1 MQALWTLAATFLFTI
16 MGVCVKAASE
26 LLPLSQIVV
35 FRGLPSV
42 LVLGAWMLF
51 THKAFRTP
59 ALPMHVKRNGTGVL
73 SMWLGFVALSHL
85 PLATATTLSY
95 TAPLFIVI
103 TLFITGRGAMDR
115 GRLMAVALGFLGVL
129 AVLRPTLGD
138 DDWGPA
144 FVGLMS
150 GALAAQAYLQIQALG
165 KVQEP
170 EWRTV
175 FYFSCA
181 ATSSGLV
188 MIPWLGWQAPDATGW
203 ALLLGCGLSGLAGQF
218 ALTRAFGKGSAMLSA
233 ALQYSAILFAAL
245 AGLLFWAEVPDAMA
259 LLGMALIVAA
269 GLLASWRTYR
279 LSQTGRTGA

>member
-16 MGVCVKAASE
+16 MGVCVKAAAQM
-26 LLPLSQIVV
+26 LPMSQIVV

-42 LVLGAWMLF
+42 LVLGTWMLL

-59 ALPMHVKRNGTGVL
+59 ALPMHLKRNGMGVL

-103 TLFITGRGAMDR
+103 TLFLTGRGMMDR
-115 GRLMAVALGFLGVL
+115 GRLLAVVLGFLGVL
-129 AVLRPTLGD
+129 AV
-138 DDWGPA
+138 
-144 FVGLMS
+144 
-150 GALAAQAYLQIQALG
+150 
-165 KVQEP
+165 
-170 EWRTV
+170 
-175 FYFSCA
+175 
-181 ATSSGLV
+181 
-188 MIPWLGWQAPDATGW
+188 
-203 ALLLGCGLSGLAGQF
+203 LLGCGLSGLAGQF
-218 ALTRAFGKGSAMLSA
+218 ALTRAFGKGSALLSA

-279 LSQTGRTGA
+279 LSQSGRSGA